1 MWDKGVGIYTKYIRR
16 AEGGPVVKNAQ
27 PEPEMTE
34 EELYGTIAPPESPLM
49 ARAAE
54 YFRTAER
61 SLEGHPAQF
70 LMPGSGI
77 AQVLERKAYG
87 EDPSAM
93 EYGMAALDTADMT
106 PVGKGLGFLSKMAGV
121 LLPGKKM
128 SDYFQRGFI
137 GIDTKRVDPSEIEEF
152 DPDIGQ
158 GARRGTG
165 TFVALN
171 PTQSNTYAP
180 SSGGAIIP
188 VRMNTEGFADVFFEG
203 TGWNDPNGARLFV
216 DEKTGLEIDYSGM
229 TTNEIARDLRERG
242 YPGVIMHDVVDPGP
256 YRTGVDKSELEEYY
270 RQGDSQ
276 VVVFDPSRIVFEKQ
290 PVNKALGGGVGSLS
304 HIARTM

>member
-1 MWDKGVGIYTKYIRR
+1 MWDKGIGQFTRYIRR
-16 AEGGPVVKNAQ
+16 ANGGPVVKDAQ

-34 EELYGTIAPPESPLM
+34 EDLYGTIAPPESPLM
-49 ARAAE
+49 ARAAK

-61 SLEGHPAQF
+61 ALEGHPAQL

-180 SSGGAIIP
+180 SSGGATIP

-229 TTNEIARDLRERG
+229 TTDKIARDLRKRG
-242 YPGVIMHDVVDPGP
+242 YPGAIFHDVVDPGP
-256 YRTGVDKSELEEYY
+256 YRKGVDKIELEDYY
-270 RQGDSQ
+270 REGDSQ